1 MSIVSFS
8 ICSFIFVLMF
18 IIFYFSKERLNT
30 LDTKMYSCILVTNII
45 GIMIDVFGYFIFKIY
60 GSESFISILISK
72 FYLVYYFLWAYFF
85 LLYIFVIS
93 FREKTEY
100 LFQKKFTKSSIIL
113 TSIIISLIVLILP
126 IQITYEDNV
135 AYSSGLSVNMV
146 YGFCA
151 L

>member
-93 FREKTEY
+93 FREKNRIFIPKEVHKAINY
-100 LFQKKFTKSSIIL
+100 FNINNYFPYRINIANSNNL
-113 TSIIISLIVLILP
+113 
-126 IQITYEDNV
+126 
-135 AYSSGLSVNMV
+135 
-146 YGFCA
+146 
-151 L
+151 